1 MKKIIFIA
9 NVDCGQGMSGGSQIY
24 FELMK
29 RFGNSFQLFFFGS
42 QGTINRLKEE
52 NIKNITYVQTD
63 DHDNPDLHSFGGVFI
78 HSIRRL
84 IRGIQSIYE
93 NSKII
98 DDADYVYSVSDFL
111 PDVIPAL
118 FAKWKNL
125 KIKWVSAFYFFA
137 PKPWQKHNP
146 YATSIMRRTMGI
158 CYWFIQSLV
167 YLVIKKCADLVVTC
181 NELDRKIF
189 IRDGFSEKN
198 IISIYGG
205 VDLNIINAVPAP
217 KKNLYDAV
225 FMARFHPQKGPMVA
239 VKAWEEL
246 IKTFPKAQLAMI
258 GNGSEEKE
266 VASYIKKK
274 GLSNNIRLFGFVDG
288 TEKYKLLKSS
298 RIFIHSATYETGGM
312 AVAEGMA
319 CGLPV
324 VAFAQEGF
332 KYCYPQ
338 GLLGVLPIGNYHKL
352 ASSIGDLLV
361 DDKKYAILK
370 KEALELVAREWDWN
384 KRASF
389 VLEKMSEV

>member
-9 NVDCGQGMSGGSQIY
+9 NVDCGEGMSGGSQIY

-29 RFGNSFQLFFFGS
+29 RFGNSFQLYFFGS
-42 QGTINRLKEE
+42 LGTINRLKQE
-52 NIKNITYVQTD
+52 NIKNVTYIQTD
-63 DHDNPDLHSFGGVFI
+63 DHDDPDLHSIGGAFI
-78 HSIRRL
+78 HSTRRL
-84 IRGIQSIYE
+84 IKGMQSIYN

-98 DDADYVYSVSDFL
+98 VDADFIYSVSDFL

-118 FAKWKNL
+118 FAKWKNP
-125 KIKWVSAFYFFA
+125 KIKWISAFYFFA

-146 YATSIMRRTMGI
+146 YATSLMRRAMGI
-158 CYWFIQSLV
+158 CYWFIQSFV
-167 YLVIKKCADLVVTC
+167 YLVIKNYANLVVSC
-181 NELDRKIF
+181 NELDNKVF
-189 IRDGFSEKN
+189 IRDGFSERK
-198 IISIYGG
+198 IIAIYGG
-205 VDLNIINAVPAP
+205 VDLNIINAVPVP
-217 KKNLYDAV
+217 KKILYDAV
-225 FMARFHPQKGPMVA
+225 FMARFHPQKGPIVA
-239 VKAWEEL
+239 VKAWKEL
-246 IKTFPKAQLAMI
+246 IKTFPKARLAMI

-266 VASYIKKK
+266 IAVYIKKN
-274 GLSNNIRLFGFVDG
+274 GLSNNIRLFGFIDG
-288 TEKYKLLKSS
+288 IKKYKILKSS

-338 GLLGVLPIGNYHKL
+338 GLLGVLPIGDYHKL
-352 ASSIGDLLV
+352 AWAIRELLV

-370 KEALELVAREWDWN
+370 KEALELVTREWDWD

-389 VLEKMSEV
+389 ILEKMNEI